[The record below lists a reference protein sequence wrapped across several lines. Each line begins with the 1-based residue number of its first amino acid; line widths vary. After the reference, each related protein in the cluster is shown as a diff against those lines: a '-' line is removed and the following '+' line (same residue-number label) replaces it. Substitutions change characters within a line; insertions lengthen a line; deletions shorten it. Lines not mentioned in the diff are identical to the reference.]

1 MQYYTVSKLDYIRK
15 ALSLTVSV
23 FLSPSVKYFTGPN
36 HPAVTEKK
44 RKKKGTECKMIP
56 AL

>member
-23 FLSPSVKYFTGPN
+23 FLSPSVKYFTLPN
-36 HPAVTEKK
+36 HPAVTEK
-44 RKKKGTECKMIP
+44 RKKRSTECKMIP